1 MSRNYSKK
9 ANGGKH
15 HFIFVPPHQPTLNFF
30 CIHLFSLKY
39 QQLTMWGLYQNKGPH
54 EAKSS
59 ACLNSV
65 KLVVEGFT
73 ECKDMLQIVVP

>member
-1 MSRNYSKK
+1 L
-9 ANGGKH
+9 H
-15 HFIFVPPHQPTLNFF
+15 PLV
-30 CIHLFSLKY
+30 LFEISTTY
-39 QQLTMWGLYQNKGPH
+39 NVGLYQNKGPH
-54 EAKSS
+54 EAKLS